1 MSRDNVSCARAL
13 ALILFSAAALLTGC
27 GGAGTVTES
36 RPGTPTGTVSFGRA
50 VARWPIWRHVRRP
63 LDLGGP
69 LRDGSLVLAA
79 HGRLWSVDA
88 GGRRTLFSAAYN
100 RPGNAEPYI
109 AAPAPGHRG
118 CSFGAGTVYVL
129 RLYGGRGVLAVRRH
143 GPVRRFASIAAPG
156 LIDGIAFDEAGGF
169 GHRLLVTI
177 TDGARTTVQA
187 IDCHGRVAT
196 ITRAAPRVEGG
207 MVVATAP
214 FGGFAG
220 DLIVPDEKSGR
231 LYAIA
236 PDGATRLV
244 VVSGLPFGQ
253 DIGVESE
260 VQLPHRGGYA
270 PLLAADRLNPGNRH
284 PGDDA
289 LLRLPSSQLRA
300 QGARPGDLMVATEGG
315 ARLVDVRCRGRSC
328 RAREVAAGPAR
339 AHLEG
344 HLAVALPVAPR

>member
-1 MSRDNVSCARAL
+1 MSAVNVSRARVL
-13 ALILFSAAALLTGC
+13 ALILLGAAALATGC
-27 GGAGTVTES
+27 GSADAGSTS
-36 RPGTPTGTVSFGRA
+36 RARSVSLRT
-50 VARWPIWRHVRRP
+50 ARTQRPAAWPIWRHVPRP
-63 LDLGGP
+63 LDLAGP
-69 LRDGSLVLAA
+69 LRDGSIVLAA

-88 GGRRTLFSAAYN
+88 AGHRTLFSAAYD

-118 CSFGAGTVYVL
+118 CSFGPGTVYVL
-129 RLYGGRGVLAVRRH
+129 RLYGGRGVVAVRRH
-143 GPVRRFASIAAPG
+143 GPARRFASITAPG
-156 LIDGIAFDEAGGF
+156 LIDGITFDEAGGF

-187 IDCHGRVAT
+187 IDCHGRVVT
-196 ITRAAPRVEGG
+196 ITRTAPRVEGG

-231 LYAIA
+231 LYAVA
-236 PDGATRLV
+236 PDGRSRLMA
-244 VVSGLPFGQ
+244 VSGLPFGQ

-260 VQLPHRGGYA
+260 VQLPRHRFA
-270 PLLAADRLNPGNRH
+270 ALLAADRLNPGSRH
-284 PGDDA
+284 PGDNA
-289 LLRLPSSQLRA
+289 ILRLGSSQLRA

-315 ARLVDVRCRGRSC
+315 ARLLAVSC
-328 RAREVAAGPAR
+328 RARSCQVREVAAGPAR

-344 HLAVALPVAPR
+344 HLAVAPR

>member
-1 MSRDNVSCARAL
+1 MSAVNVSRPRVL
-13 ALILFSAAALLTGC
+13 ALILLSVAALATGC
-27 GGAGTVTES
+27 GSADAGSTSRARSASRGAARTQ
-36 RPGTPTGTVSFGRA
+36 RPAT
-50 VARWPIWRHVRRP
+50 WPIWRHVQRP
-63 LDLGGP
+63 LDLAGP

-79 HGRLWSVDA
+79 HGRLWAVDA
-88 GGRRTLFSAAYN
+88 AGHRTLFSAAYN

-118 CSFGAGTVYVL
+118 CSFGTDTVYVL
-129 RLYGGRGVLAVRRH
+129 RLYGGRGVVAVRRH
-143 GPVRRFASIAAPG
+143 GPVRRFASITAPG
-156 LIDGIAFDEAGGF
+156 LIDGITFDEAGGF

-196 ITRAAPRVEGG
+196 ITRAGPRVEGG
-207 MVVATAP
+207 IVVATAP

-270 PLLAADRLNPGNRH
+270 ALLAADRLNPGNRH
-284 PGDDA
+284 PGDNA
-289 LLRLPSSQLRA
+289 LLRLSSTQLRA

-315 ARLVDVRCRGRSC
+315 ARLVDVSC
-328 RAREVAAGPAR
+328 RARSCQVREVAAGPGR

-344 HLAVALPVAPR
+344 HLAVAPR